1 MNADMRS
8 WSRNLSVLALAAL
21 AAGLVPSESS
31 ALLVED
37 FESYADSAALEA
49 AWFDGTAT
57 PVQLLESGTVH
68 GGSQAMSFAYD
79 HSIDAF
85 NSVIL
90 DLGVAQDWSAYDTFS
105 IWVYGN
111 PLNSS
116 ESVGMA
122 LSDGTV
128 VLGQSIAPAMTQIDA
143 WTRLDFDL
151 SGYSS
156 LASVLWIGVGTGA
169 EDGGAGTI
177 ILDDFSVVALPEP
190 QTGLLMG
197 SGLLALAVR
206 RRRTRA

>member
-8 WSRNLSVLALAAL
+8 WSRNLTVLGLAAL
-21 AAGLVPSESS
+21 AAGLVPGEAF

-37 FESYADSAALEA
+37 FESYADSAALET
-49 AWFDGTAT
+49 AWFDGAAT
-57 PVQLLESGTVH
+57 PMQLLESGTVH

-79 HSIDAF
+79 HATDAF

-90 DLGVAQDWSAYDTFS
+90 DLGVSQDWSAYDTFS
-105 IWVYGN
+105 IWVYGD

-122 LSDGTV
+122 LSDGVV

-151 SGYSS
+151 SSYSS
-156 LASVLWIGVGTGA
+156 LASVLLIGVGTGA
-169 EDGGAGTI
+169 EDGGTGTI
-177 ILDDFSVVALPEP
+177 FLDDFSVLTVPEP
-190 QTGLLMG
+190 HTGLLVAG
-197 SGLLALAVR
+197 GLLALAIR
-206 RRRTRA
+206 RRRARA

>member
-1 MNADMRS
+1 MRS
-8 WSRNLSVLALAAL
+8 WSRNLCVLALATL
-21 AAGLVPSESS
+21 AAGLAPVRAS

-37 FESYADSAALEA
+37 FESYADSAALQA
-49 AWFDGTAT
+49 AWFDGAST
-57 PVQLLESGTVH
+57 PVQLLETGTVH

-79 HSIDAF
+79 HSTDAF

-105 IWVYGN
+105 LWVFGD
-111 PLNSS
+111 PANSS

-122 LSDGTV
+122 LSDGVV
-128 VLGQSIAPAMTQIDA
+128 VLGQSIAPAMTQTDA

-169 EDGGAGTI
+169 EDGGTGTLF
-177 ILDDFSVVALPEP
+177 LDDFSVLAVPEP
-190 QTGLLMG
+190 QTGLLVAA
-197 SGLLALAVR
+197 GLLVLAIR
-206 RRRTRA
+206 RRRARA

>member
-1 MNADMRS
+1 MSAGMRT
-8 WSRNLSVLALAAL
+8 WRRNLTVLALAAL
-21 AAGLVPSESS
+21 AAGLLPGEGS

-37 FESYADSAALEA
+37 FESYADSPALAA
-49 AWFDGTAT
+49 AWFDGAAT

-79 HSIDAF
+79 HSTEAF

-105 IWVYGN
+105 LWVFGD

-122 LSDGTV
+122 LSDGIL

-169 EDGGAGTI
+169 EDGGTGTI
-177 ILDDFSVVALPEP
+177 LLDDFSVLAVPEP
-190 QTGLLMG
+190 QTGLLVAV
-197 SGLLALAVR
+197 GLLALALR
-206 RRRTRA
+206 RRRAA